1 MERYSRTFGI
11 WQSCPPHILWC
22 AESSSMEKVD
32 KSAYKC
38 RSLLGGK
45 ECEHGIFLFEVQMLE
60 YLGWSWQCPGD
71 RKRPQGSK
79 WSSPGWQGNCGV
91 THSLKTRAWGPGEKL
106 YFPGEKFVL
115 RVVCGWTQKSQE
127 TQQVNLIRCKRGHL
141 EILSLEP
148 HVTYGDIWSYRH
160 MLPPRGQR
168 HTGEYRDVWP
178 RDGTQ

>member
-22 AESSSMEKVD
+22 AESSSMGKVD

-60 YLGWSWQCPGD
+60 YLGWSWQWSGD
-71 RKRPQGSK
+71 RKRPQSSK
-79 WSSPGWQGNCGV
+79 WSSPCWQGNCGV
-91 THSLKTRAWGPGEKL
+91 THSQNES
-106 YFPGEKFVL
+106 L
-115 RVVCGWTQKSQE
+115 RSRGKALLSRGKACPRHCVCWTQKSQE

-141 EILSLEP
+141 ESLSLEP